1 METPATSR
9 TAWRISIDYSFWFQ
23 SVRSVDARQE
33 YFLIT
38 SAGENVSQSIL
49 NSSLTGE
56 VKARIAA
63 EPRQKYFIDKAS
75 NTLVNYIYVES
86 LDWYIVNRIPL
97 TVLFNE
103 IEELKR
109 QYFMTFFLLT
119 GAFLIMTFIIAATTR
134 PLSHL
139 QNKMKAVVRNNL
151 KIRRRSTSFEARFW
165 S

>member
-1 METPATSR
+1 MA
-9 TAWRISIDYSFWFQ
+9 RISIDYSFWFQ
-23 SVRSVDARQE
+23 SVLKQSTPRQE

-109 QYFMTFFLLT
+109 QYFMTF
-119 GAFLIMTFIIAATTR
+119 
-134 PLSHL
+134 SC
-139 QNKMKAVVRNNL
+139 
-151 KIRRRSTSFEARFW
+151 
-165 S
+165 